1 MQKIFF
7 GQFTHYMYRQQK
19 LDLLWGCMF
28 NIHSLYN
35 TRHTIVFIAFLKYLI
50 FSSFKN
56 TINGSFAVKW
66 LPGFFVFSC
75 FPKDFMSRFLS
86 QCRSLV
92 QYFGSN
98 EIRDR
103 MFSMAALAS
112 LNSRNMKKKTRF
124 IKEIIKRAIT
134 VYFARGWENSHPHAQ
149 TNKPLSLS

>member
-1 MQKIFF
+1 
-7 GQFTHYMYRQQK
+7 MYRQQN

-98 EIRDR
+98 EIRDK

-112 LNSRNMKKKTRF
+112 LNSRNMKKKQDSFKKSSRKLLPY
-124 IKEIIKRAIT
+124 ILREA
-134 VYFARGWENSHPHAQ
+134 E
-149 TNKPLSLS
+149 

>member
-1 MQKIFF
+1 
-7 GQFTHYMYRQQK
+7 
-19 LDLLWGCMF
+19 MF
-28 NIHSLYN
+28 IHSLYN

-112 LNSRNMKKKTRF
+112 LNSRNMKKNQKTKIHQRNQQ
-124 IKEIIKRAIT
+124 ERT
-134 VYFARGWENSHPHAQ
+134 VHFARGWVNSHPQAL
-149 TNKPLSLS
+149 TNKPLFLSYKPVKKLVNKKNTYHHYSYEIQFM